1 MGPFRFEP
9 TPQAILAAHK
19 GHIAKLVL
27 KAVARSRDVE
37 LWTSATLTPSRY
49 RLFVEAKI
57 ASTASSMDFRS
68 FE

>member
-49 RLFVEAKI
+49 RLFVEA
-57 ASTASSMDFRS
+57 
-68 FE
+68 